1 MTIESLKIDLI
12 HWLSELDDRHTLE
25 ELLRIKKKQEKAGL
39 LNEKQKE
46 ELDKRL
52 DKYESGEM
60 EFASWDTVKQR
71 VKNR

>member
-12 HWLSELDDRHTLE
+12 HWLSELDDRHTIE
-25 ELLRIKKKQEKAGL
+25 KLLRIKEKQEKADL
-39 LNEKQKE
+39 LNENQKE
-46 ELDKRL
+46 ELDTRL

-60 EFASWDTVKQR
+60 EFSSWDTVKQR